1 MHKRVL
7 TIWFHFYVILELI
20 WGCFWGTEINLVGW
34 FKLET
39 FWILIEAVI
48 HRCMCLSK
56 LIKLY
61 TEDLCISLH
70 ANTAQ

>member
-7 TIWFHFYVILELI
+7 TLWFHFYVILELI

-39 FWILIEAVI
+39 F
-48 HRCMCLSK
+48 
-56 LIKLY
+56 
-61 TEDLCISLH
+61 
-70 ANTAQ
+70 